1 MQNLSKNTKPT
12 IFRITGSISNFFE
25 YYYYRSYLYFIKKK
39 TVAPEMTAI
48 SVIAIS
54 IIFYG
59 IGISVF
65 CGFPLP
71 KNETAGIIGVAL
83 ILIINYYFDDSKKK
97 QIYEKYSN
105 RTDVDENEKN
115 GTVGCLEHSFFY
127 HMFLLELRCWLIG
140 NI

>member
-1 MQNLSKNTKPT
+1 MN
-12 IFRITGSISNFFE
+12 ISIESIRDFFE

-105 RTDVDENEKN
+105 RTDVDGKREKWY
-115 GTVGCLEHSFFY
+115 GRMLGAFF
-127 HMFLLELRCWLIG
+127 FLSHVFIG
-140 NI
+140 IAMLVNR

>member
-1 MQNLSKNTKPT
+1 MN
-12 IFRITGSISNFFE
+12 ISIESIRDFFE

-105 RTDVDENEKN
+105 RTDVDEKREKWY
-115 GTVGCLEHSFFY
+115 GRMLGAFFCFS
-127 HMFLLELRCWLIG
+127 HVFIG
-140 NI
+140 IAMLVNR